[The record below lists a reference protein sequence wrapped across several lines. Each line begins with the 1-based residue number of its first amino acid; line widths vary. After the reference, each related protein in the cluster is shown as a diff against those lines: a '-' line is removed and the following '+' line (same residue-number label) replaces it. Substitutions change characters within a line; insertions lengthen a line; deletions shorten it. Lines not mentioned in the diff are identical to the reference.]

1 MPVAS
6 QGDDHDQRGNDQK
19 ARGFQGI
26 DMRARGIRPVLWG
39 GSRHEDIVT
48 PEWVA
53 RIHRW
58 KKSEG
63 RSRNPP
69 TSDSSF

>member
-6 QGDDHDQRGNDQK
+6 QGDDHDERGDDQK

-39 GSRHEDIVT
+39 GSRHEDYCNAGVG
-48 PEWVA
+48 
-53 RIHRW
+53 
-58 KKSEG
+58 SQ
-63 RSRNPP
+63 
-69 TSDSSF
+69 DSPVEQVRREK